1 MSYSHPE
8 FVVHDVTDKV
18 EAIAESEA
26 VSIINRY

>member
-18 EAIAESEA
+18 EAIAESKQ
-26 VSIINRY
+26 SFFNY